1 MTDKT
6 NVRKNAIDLNA
17 SDPLQPITKV
27 VCRVDDDT
35 FIEAGTDDGGVL
47 NVDCPWATQAI
58 VDDMLARVNNF
69 VYQPFSSSKA
79 ALDPAA
85 ELGDGVAV
93 GRVYSGLYVRA
104 TDLNSDMRSDISAP
118 LDVEVENEYA
128 FDAYDSRSY
137 TRKLSKVSSEMRV
150 LATEISAK
158 VEREGGDA
166 SSFGWK
172 LDPDGFYLY
181 SNGQPVMT
189 VTASGLAVKGDIQG
203 DTGHIG
209 AWSIASD
216 GLRYDGNG
224 NHIYFGMGG
233 LIFGS
238 EAPGGYRAV
247 ELSPAGTLRL
257 NGDLYLGGQRIS
269 PSTLYAGANGY
280 YANTITKELGT
291 PPLYFTAQL
300 IKATTSL
307 EAAQIVSNGRK
318 LVFRGDP
325 DYGTATVS
333 WERF

>member
-58 VDDMLARVNNF
+58 VNDMLARVNNF

-128 FDAYDSRSY
+128 FEAYDTRSY

-181 SNGQPVMT
+181 SNGQNVMT

-209 AWSIASD
+209 PWNIASD
-216 GLRYDGNG
+216 AIRYGAGERGGL
-224 NHIYFGMGG
+224 YFGTGG
-233 LIFGS
+233 LIMGNN
-238 EAPGGYRAV
+238 
-247 ELSPAGTLRL
+247 LT
-257 NGDLYLGGQRIS
+257 IS
-269 PSTLYAGANGY
+269 PSGYITAAGATLTGTLNVGGQNISAASLY
-280 YANTITKELGT
+280 SGAIGGGSYANNTASYDPDN
-291 PPLYFTAQL
+291 PPTYFTAMN
-300 IKATTSL
+300 IRAKTTL
-307 EAAQIVSNGRK
+307 EGSQIVSNGHK
-318 LVFRGDP
+318 LVFNSDH
-325 DYGTATVS
+325 TVS
-333 WERF
+333 WTAF